1 MTDLARTYSAMR
13 PLQRA
18 RLAQSD
24 PKQYSRLQTEF
35 RAECAR
41 LSVAKRRAKTY
52 ADYRALNEH
61 LRDLRTG
68 AVATATLDTTGR
80 ILAYA
85 ADSAPAWRIS
95 AHATSNRV
103 LDIDIHDDIGQGLGS
118 EGTTSK
124 QIVNILRDSTASIVR
139 VHINSRGGDVEEG
152 IGIYNRLRA
161 HGARIETYVDGI
173 AASIASVIAMAGDV
187 RVMYSSAR
195 MMVHDP
201 WTFTVGGAEGLRK
214 KADVLEKV
222 RDQMVDIYAS
232 HTKRSKGDIK
242 DLMAAETWMNAEEAV
257 LHGFADRVQEHRRI
271 A

>member
-24 PKQYSRLQTEF
+24 PAQFARLQTQF

-41 LSVAKRRAKTY
+41 ISVAKRRAKTY
-52 ADYRALNEH
+52 ADYRAYNQQ
-61 LRDLRTG
+61 LRDLRSG
-68 AVATATLDTTGR
+68 AVATAALDTSGR
-80 ILAYA
+80 IFAYA
-85 ADSAPAWRIS
+85 AESPTSWRIS
-95 AHATSNRV
+95 ASATSDRV
-103 LDIDIHDDIGQGLGS
+103 LDIDIHDDIGRGFGS

-124 QIVNILRDSTASIVR
+124 QIVNILRDSNAPTVR

-152 IGIYNRLRA
+152 VGIYNRLRA

-201 WTFTVGGAEGLRK
+201 WTLTIGGAEGLRK

-222 RDQMVDIYAS
+222 RDQMVDIYAN
-232 HTKRSKGDIK
+232 HTHRSKGDIK
-242 DLMAAETWMNAEEAV
+242 ALMAAETWMSAEEAV
-257 LHGFADRVQEHRRI
+257 LNGFADRVQEHRRI